1 MAAFGKASLAK
12 LEGVH
17 PDLVKVLKKAIIDTP
32 VDFTIDQGT
41 RTTAYQ
47 QSLYAKGRTTAG
59 EIVTNADGVK
69 NKSNHQIKS
78 DGYGWAV
85 DLYPYVNG
93 KVQYNDVTNLRI
105 ISAHILA
112 TAKCMGIKVDWG
124 GGWKTFK
131 DYPHFELKK

>member
-1 MAAFGKASLAK
+1 MAVFGKGSLAK

-17 PDLVKVLKKAIIDTP
+17 PDLVKVMKEAIKDTP

-47 QSLYAKGRTTAG
+47 QSLYAKGRTKPG

-69 NKSNHQIKS
+69 NKSNHQVKS

-85 DLYPYVNG
+85 DLYPYVDG
-93 KVQYNDVTNLRI
+93 KVQYNDVANLRV

-124 GGWKTFK
+124 GGVEKFQRLPTF
-131 DYPHFELKK
+131 